1 MKEKIKDEIIEES
14 DFEEIYNNTYNKIL
28 KFVIIKCNNIDD
40 VNDIIQE
47 TYIELLRIIRK
58 KKINKRD
65 NIEGYIYGI
74 SNNIIKRHYSKK
86 KKDNVIT
93 FYTEED
99 SIVEKDTLDIEESF
113 ITKQNVKKIWEY
125 LKKKEVNIIKI
136 FYLYYVIGLQIK
148 EIAKELELTE
158 ANVKNKIYRTLKELK
173 EYLGKEV
180 K

>member
-1 MKEKIKDEIIEES
+1 MKEKIKDGIIEES

-28 KFVIIKCNNIDD
+28 KFVIIKCHNIDD

-47 TYIELLRIIRK
+47 TYIELLKIIKK
-58 KKINKRD
+58 KKIHERD

-74 SNNIIKRHYSKK
+74 SNNIIKRHYSRK

-93 FYTEED
+93 SYAKEE
-99 SIVEKDTLDIEESF
+99 SIVAEDILDIEESF
-113 ITKQNVKKIWEY
+113 ITKENVKKIWDY
-125 LKKKEVNIIKI
+125 LKKKELNIIKI

-148 EIAKELELTE
+148 EIAKDLELTE
-158 ANVKNKIYRTLKELK
+158 SNVKNKIYRTLKELK
-173 EYLGKEV
+173 KYLGKEV